1 MDKVDTLVG
10 QGTLLKGRVEAQG
23 TLRIDGFIEG
33 EIVTTGDVIIGE
45 KGTVKA
51 QVTARNLTI
60 GGTMEGNA
68 IVGES
73 LSILPQGRLV
83 GDAKMKKLIIEEGA
97 FFQGRSEMQGKGEE
111 EEE

>member
-68 IVGES
+68 IVGEC
-73 LSILPQGRLV
+73 LSILPHGRLV
-83 GDAKMKKLIIEEGA
+83 GDAKMKRLVIEEGA
-97 FFQGRSEMQGKGEE
+97 FFHGRSEMQGQGEGEE
-111 EEE
+111 E